1 MDSGYK
7 GSVGALLQV
16 VNPHG
21 ITLHENARLAQMVFH
36 QMSEEVEEGY
46 SGVYQGAK
54 GL

>member
-7 GSVGALLQV
+7 GSIGAMLQV

-21 ITLHENARLAQMVFH
+21 ITLHKNARLAHMVFH
-36 QMSEEVEEGY
+36 QMTETVEGY
-46 SGVYQGAK
+46 NGVYQGAK